1 VARLVCVEI
10 DRDLAAALADWAP
23 PHVRIVTG
31 DVLATDLGVVA
42 RELGDRPVRVV
53 GNLPYNISSPILFT
67 LLDAADEG
75 RRLSDATLMLQTEV
89 ADRVAAT
96 PGARAYG
103 ALAIQVARVAEV
115 DTLLRL
121 PAGAFRPPP
130 KVTSTVVR
138 LRFRAALD
146 ADAAVFERIVRGTFL
161 QRRKTMLRAL
171 DPIARTM
178 SRSAAELLSRA
189 GVDPGLRPEQLS
201 PEAFARLSR
210 AVL

>member
-1 VARLVCVEI
+1 MARLVCVEI

>member
-1 VARLVCVEI
+1 
-10 DRDLAAALADWAP
+10 
-23 PHVRIVTG
+23 
-31 DVLATDLGVVA
+31 
-42 RELGDRPVRVV
+42 
-53 GNLPYNISSPILFT
+53 
-67 LLDAADEG
+67 
-75 RRLSDATLMLQTEV
+75 
-89 ADRVAAT
+89 
-96 PGARAYG
+96 
-103 ALAIQVARVAEV
+103 
-115 DTLLRL
+115 
-121 PAGAFRPPP
+121 
-130 KVTSTVVR
+130 VTSTVVR

>member
-1 VARLVCVEI
+1 MAGLVCVEI
-10 DRDLAAALADWAP
+10 DRDLAAALAEWAP

-31 DVLATDLGVVA
+31 DVLATDLAAVA

-53 GNLPYNISSPILFT
+53 GNLPYNISSPILFK

-89 ADRVAAT
+89 ADRVAAA
-96 PGARAYG
+96 PGVRAYG

-115 DTLLRL
+115 DTLFRL
-121 PAGAFRPPP
+121 PPGAFRPPP

-178 SRSAAELLSRA
+178 SWSAAELLSRA

-201 PEAFARLSR
+201 PQAFARLSR